1 MTIREFMTAVIAVE
15 GMPADLCQFAES
27 EIAKLDARNAKR
39 AEKPSKTAL
48 ANEPIKME
56 IISAIENLKS
66 PVTASVLVDY
76 FGDKYTVQ
84 KVSSLCVQLEKEGK
98 LVSDVLKVK
107 GKGKQKGYTI
117 ADTIAETESEAEV
130 E

>member
-48 ANEPIKME
+48 ANEPIKAELFDLLEEMGG
-56 IISAIENLKS
+56 IH
-66 PVTASVLVDY
+66 TASAVVEKLE
-76 FGDKYTVQ
+76 GKYSVQ
-84 KVSSLCVQLEKEGK
+84 KVSSLLRQLANEGK
-98 LVSDVLKVK
+98 LSVFEVKVK
-107 GKGKQKGYTI
+107 GKGKQKAYATI
-117 ADTIAETESEAEV
+117 ETEIESEV
-130 E
+130 EVEE

>member
-15 GMPADLCQFAES
+15 GMPADLCEFAES

-117 ADTIAETESEAEV
+117 ADTIAETESEV

>member
-48 ANEPIKME
+48 ANEPIKVE
-56 IISAIENLKS
+56 LFDLLEDLGG
-66 PVTASVLVDY
+66 VHTASAVVERLE
-76 FGDKYTVQ
+76 GKYSVQ
-84 KVSSLCVQLEKEGK
+84 KVSSLLRQLANEGK
-98 LVSDVLKVK
+98 LSVVEVKVK

-117 ADTIAETESEAEV
+117 AETESEV

>member
-27 EIAKLDARNAKR
+27 EITKLDARNAKR

-117 ADTIAETESEAEV
+117 ADTIAETESEV

>member
-1 MTIREFMTAVIAVE
+1 MTISEFMTAVIAVE
-15 GMPADLCQFAES
+15 GMPADLCEFAES

-48 ANEPIKME
+48 ANEPIKVELFELLEEMGG
-56 IISAIENLKS
+56 
-66 PVTASVLVDY
+66 VHTASAVVEKLE
-76 FGDKYTVQ
+76 GKYSVQ
-84 KVSSLCVQLEKEGK
+84 KVSSLLRQLANEGK
-98 LVSDVLKVK
+98 LNVVEVKVK

-117 ADTIAETESEAEV
+117 AETESEV

>member
-48 ANEPIKME
+48 ANEPIKVELFDLLEEMGG
-56 IISAIENLKS
+56 
-66 PVTASVLVDY
+66 VHTASAVVEKLE
-76 FGDKYTVQ
+76 GKYSVQ
-84 KVSSLCVQLEKEGK
+84 KVSSLLRQLASEGK
-98 LVSDVLKVK
+98 LSVVEVKVK

-117 ADTIAETESEAEV
+117 AETESEV

>member
-15 GMPADLCQFAES
+15 GMPANLRKFAES

-48 ANEPIKME
+48 ANEPIKAELFDLLEEMGG
-56 IISAIENLKS
+56 
-66 PVTASVLVDY
+66 VHTASAVVEKLE
-76 FGDKYTVQ
+76 GKYSVQ
-84 KVSSLCVQLEKEGK
+84 KVSSLLRQLANEGK
-98 LVSDVLKVK
+98 LSVFEVKVK
-107 GKGKQKGYTI
+107 GKGKQKAYATI
-117 ADTIAETESEAEV
+117 EAETESAVEV

>member
-15 GMPADLCQFAES
+15 GMPADLCEFAES

-48 ANEPIKME
+48 ANEPIKVELFELLEEMGG
-56 IISAIENLKS
+56 IH
-66 PVTASVLVDY
+66 TASAVVEKLE
-76 FGDKYTVQ
+76 GKYSVQ
-84 KVSSLCVQLEKEGK
+84 KVSSLLRQLASEGK
-98 LVSDVLKVK
+98 LSVVEVKVK

-117 ADTIAETESEAEV
+117 AETESEV

>member
-15 GMPADLCQFAES
+15 GMPADLCEFAES

-48 ANEPIKME
+48 ANEPIKVE
-56 IISAIENLKS
+56 LFDLLGDLGG
-66 PVTASVLVDY
+66 VHTASAVVERLE
-76 FGDKYTVQ
+76 GKYSVQ
-84 KVSSLCVQLEKEGK
+84 KVSSLLRQLANEGK
-98 LVSDVLKVK
+98 LNVVEVKVK

-117 ADTIAETESEAEV
+117 AETESEV

>member
-1 MTIREFMTAVIAVE
+1 MTIREFMTAVIAVD

-48 ANEPIKME
+48 ANEPIKAE
-56 IISAIENLKS
+56 LFDLLKEMGGIH
-66 PVTASVLVDY
+66 TASAVVGKLD
-76 FGDKYTVQ
+76 GKYSVQ
-84 KVSSLCVQLEKEGK
+84 KVSSLLRQLANEGK
-98 LVSDVLKVK
+98 LSVFEVKVK
-107 GKGKQKGYTI
+107 GKGVQKAYTI
-117 ADTIAETESEAEV
+117 AESESEV

>member
-48 ANEPIKME
+48 ANEPIKVE
-56 IISAIENLKS
+56 LFDLLEDLGG
-66 PVTASVLVDY
+66 VHTASAVVERLE
-76 FGDKYTVQ
+76 GKYSVQ
-84 KVSSLCVQLEKEGK
+84 KVSSLLRQLASEGK
-98 LVSDVLKVK
+98 LSVVEVKVK

-117 ADTIAETESEAEV
+117 AETESEV

>member
-1 MTIREFMTAVIAVE
+1 MTIREFMTAVIALRVCLLTY
-15 GMPADLCQFAES
+15 ANCR
-27 EIAKLDARNAKR
+27 KRNAKR

-66 PVTASVLVDY
+66 PVTASVLADY
-76 FGDKYTVQ
+76 FGDKYTVH
-84 KVSSLCVQLEKEGK
+84 KVYSLCVQLEKEGK
-98 LVSDVLKVK
+98 LISDLLKVK

-117 ADTIAETESEAEV
+117 ADTIAEIESEVEV
-130 E
+130 EQ

>member
-15 GMPADLCQFAES
+15 GMPADLCEFAES

-48 ANEPIKME
+48 ANEPIKAELFDLLEEMGG
-56 IISAIENLKS
+56 
-66 PVTASVLVDY
+66 VHTASAVVEKLE
-76 FGDKYTVQ
+76 GKYSVY
-84 KVSSLCVQLEKEGK
+84 KVSSLLRQLANEGK
-98 LVSDVLKVK
+98 LNVVEVKVK

-117 ADTIAETESEAEV
+117 AETESEV

>member
-48 ANEPIKME
+48 ANEPIKVELFDLLEEMGG
-56 IISAIENLKS
+56 
-66 PVTASVLVDY
+66 VHTASAVVEKLE
-76 FGDKYTVQ
+76 GKYSVQ
-84 KVSSLCVQLEKEGK
+84 KVSSLLRQLASEGK
-98 LVSDVLKVK
+98 LSVVEVKVK

-117 ADTIAETESEAEV
+117 AETESEV
-130 E
+130 EQ

>member
-15 GMPADLCQFAES
+15 GMPADLREFAES

-48 ANEPIKME
+48 ANEPIKLE
-56 IISAIENLKS
+56 IVSAIENLKS

-84 KVSSLCVQLEKEGK
+84 KISSLCVQLEKEGK

-117 ADTIAETESEAEV
+117 ADTIAETESGV

>member
-1 MTIREFMTAVIAVE
+1 MTTREFMTAVIAVE
-15 GMPADLCQFAES
+15 GMPADLCEFAES

-48 ANEPIKME
+48 ANEPIKVE
-56 IISAIENLKS
+56 LFDLL
-66 PVTASVLVDY
+66 VDLGGVHTASAVVEKLE
-76 FGDKYTVQ
+76 GKYSVQ
-84 KVSSLCVQLEKEGK
+84 KVSSLLRKLANEGK
-98 LVSDVLKVK
+98 LNVVEVKVK

-117 ADTIAETESEAEV
+117 AETESEV